1 MRRSDATATRPTR
14 RLLAAVATTGFVAG
28 LAVPSVLGLG
38 GGPEARQ
45 VSPTPSG
52 GDAATAARA
61 IASPDADVPSEGA
74 PDRRLAVVAAAVD
87 FVCSGQALLDVDPLT
102 AEEMIRD
109 KASVAA
115 ADELA
120 ASALTGLREVRSV
133 LADGSG
139 PATFRQAAL
148 AWRVESLT
156 VADARVAVWT
166 VGVLSREGVAPPQAG
181 WSITTIDLVWE
192 RDAWRV
198 TAEAVVPGPAPVLD
212 DSIAPATS
220 AQLDAALEGFTPM
233 GDQR

>member
-1 MRRSDATATRPTR
+1 MGRFDTTVNQPTR
-14 RLLAAVATTGFVAG
+14 RLLAAVATSFAAG
-28 LAVPSVLGLG
+28 LAVPFVLGLG
-38 GGPEARQ
+38 GGPEESQ
-45 VSPTPSG
+45 GGPTPSG
-52 GDAATAARA
+52 GSVATVARA
-61 IASPDADVPSEGA
+61 SASPDANVPSEGA
-74 PDRRLAVVAAAVD
+74 LDRRLAVVTAAVD

-102 AEEMIRD
+102 AEEMISV

-115 ADELA
+115 ADDLA
-120 ASALTGLREVRSV
+120 ASTLTGRREVRSV
-133 LADGSG
+133 LAEGSG
-139 PATFRQAAL
+139 PVTFRQAAL

-156 VADARVAVWT
+156 AADARVAVWN

-212 DSIAPATS
+212 DSSAPATS
-220 AQLDAALEGFTPM
+220 AQLDAALDGFTPM